1 MGGALGAKGCHEIDV
16 LPTSNWQRARP
27 VRKFG
32 VPGSRVNFEH
42 HRTVQTMFAIKQA
55 RKFIENHPDDPQVGI
70 LTSLILS
77 LQTDQPF
84 PLASLYELDGKNFDL
99 ALQIV
104 GEWRMDRHYA
114 KKQKLLNV
122 VHRLADEKPSGT

>member
-1 MGGALGAKGCHEIDV
+1 
-16 LPTSNWQRARP
+16 
-27 VRKFG
+27 
-32 VPGSRVNFEH
+32 
-42 HRTVQTMFAIKQA
+42 MFAIKQA

-70 LTSLILS
+70 LSSLILS
-77 LQTDQPF
+77 LQTDHPF